1 MLTRLLP
8 ILPLLL
14 CPLLMLVCMWAM
26 RYMGNGETPQGRTR
40 TGAQEMPAAARVA
53 ELERELADLRRRLP
67 ATDSSGMESLDAAT
81 HRPNDVES
89 PAPGATELTGQR

>member
-40 TGAQEMPAAARVA
+40 TGAQEMPAAARSPSSNA
-53 ELERELADLRRRLP
+53 NWQIFAGGCPQPTARAWNRLMP
-67 ATDSSGMESLDAAT
+67 QPTARTTWS
-81 HRPNDVES
+81 HPRPVPPS
-89 PAPGATELTGQR
+89 